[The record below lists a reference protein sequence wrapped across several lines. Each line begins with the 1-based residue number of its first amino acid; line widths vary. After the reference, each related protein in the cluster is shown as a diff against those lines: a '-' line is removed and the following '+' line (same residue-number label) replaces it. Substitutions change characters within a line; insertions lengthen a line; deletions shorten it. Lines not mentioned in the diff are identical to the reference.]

1 MILTILVVTQL
12 QQPKLQGV
20 ELKPVPI
27 TRQVNPQRTASPQY
41 APQVHGPI
49 RLTNELNYSDFLKGL
64 DEGAIRLDD
73 TDAE

>member
-20 ELKPVPI
+20 ELKSVPI

-41 APQVHGPI
+41 APQMHGPI
-49 RLTNELNYSDFLKGL
+49 QLPNELNYREVLKAIESGGL
-64 DEGAIRLDD
+64 RRE
-73 TDAE
+73 